1 MNNHTH
7 QRGFTLLE
15 VLIAF
20 IVLTI
25 GLLGTVALQAK
36 AKQASYDS
44 VQRAAAL
51 ALANDIVQRV
61 RTNDSPSAATD
72 YDVNFGSTSTSTAAS
87 CFNARCTAAQMA
99 AFDIS
104 EWIKATQARER
115 TGALSDAFV
124 CIDPTDNVD
133 GTVSLQIIVSWQ
145 GRQKIS
151 QSSANKAITC
161 GTGDN
166 RRMVVMNTDINL
178 RDGTL

>member
-51 ALANDIVQRV
+51 ALANDIIQRV
-61 RTNDSPSAATD
+61 RTNDSPTVATD
-72 YDVNFGSTSTSTAAS
+72 YDVTFGSTTTSSAAACLNVS
-87 CFNARCTAAQMA
+87 CNASQMA
-99 AFDIS
+99 AYDVS
-104 EWIKATQARER
+104 QWVSATKARER

-124 CIDPTDNVD
+124 CINPTDNAD
-133 GTVSLQIIVSWQ
+133 GTVSLQVIVSWQ

-151 QSSANKAITC
+151 QSSENKAITC
-161 GTGDN
+161 GSGDN